1 MIDNLLIETYQ
12 IILVISV
19 NLFAISSIL
28 GKYLINES
36 GDPLN
41 FLLNQLI
48 IALPFLFVIS
58 YFEYWRDSS
67 IISLMTPKLIL
78 AFFFL
83 SLFAVVGY
91 VSLLKGFD
99 EGNVS
104 VGGIILSSRVVLSIP
119 LAVFILS
126 ESYRIEV
133 YIAIVISIFGAIIV
147 SWDKNLD
154 LKSLFSLKAPGIR
167 WYFLTTI
174 SWSFSNFMIS
184 YYLENVP
191 TFTVITIRQ
200 VFMIVF
206 ALVYYFSKYQFHLS
220 VRKPLTTNLFKKIIV
235 YDLII
240 MAAQA
245 GFIYGLSIKLGVSE
259 AIGVAEG
266 PFTLIYT
273 LLVAKFIG
281 NSVLQEPL
289 DRKSVAVRMLGAI
302 IAVLGTFG
310 VILYS

>member
-1 MIDNLLIETYQ
+1 M
-12 IILVISV
+12 
-19 NLFAISSIL
+19 NLFAISSII
-28 GKYLINES
+28 GKFLINES
-36 GDPLN
+36 GGPLN
-41 FLLNQLI
+41 FLMNQLI
-48 IALPFLFVIS
+48 IALPILVVIS
-58 YFEYWRDSS
+58 YFEFWKDTS
-67 IISLMTPKLIL
+67 IISLMTPKLIIV
-78 AFFFL
+78 FFLL

-104 VGGIILSSRVVLSIP
+104 VGGIILSSRVVLSVP

-147 SWDKNLD
+147 SWDKTLD

-184 YYLENVP
+184 YYLDDIP

-200 VFMIVF
+200 VFMIGF
-206 ALVYYFSKYQFHLS
+206 GLIYYFSKFQVYS
-220 VRKPLTTNLFKKIIV
+220 SIRKPLTMNLFKKIIV

-289 DRKSVAVRMLGAI
+289 DRKSVAVRLLGAI

-310 VILYS
+310 VIIYS